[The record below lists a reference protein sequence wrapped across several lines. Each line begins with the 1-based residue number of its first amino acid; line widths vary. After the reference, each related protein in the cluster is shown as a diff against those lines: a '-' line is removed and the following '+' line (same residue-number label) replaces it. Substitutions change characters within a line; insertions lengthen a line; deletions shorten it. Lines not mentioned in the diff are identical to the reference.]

1 MELKKILEQLEFSK
15 FNGVEDITFAN
26 TDSYKKSTVNENT
39 DDDIVEHLVL
49 NEVADNGSIK
59 LYETESNGYMTDTII
74 RKYIPELFPD
84 FKFNPIDLNK
94 CYILGDE
101 NGLYF
106 GQ

>member
-1 MELKKILEQLEFSK
+1 MELKKVLKELEFSK
-15 FNGVEDITFAN
+15 FNEN
-26 TDSYKKSTVNENT
+26 KENEP
-39 DDDIVEHLVL
+39 IAL

-59 LYETESNGYMTDTII
+59 LYEIKNNGYINDTII

-84 FKFNPIDLNK
+84 FKFDPIDLNK
-94 CYILGDE
+94 CYLLGDE